1 MIVVC
6 SYCKRQRI
14 NDTWIDSTPIPFG
27 LLVSHGICDSCYK
40 REMLAAGFTEEE
52 INEDLNNE
60 KDKVK

>member
-14 NDTWIDSTPIPFG
+14 NDTWIDSTPI
-27 LLVSHGICDSCYK
+27 HGICDSCYK
-40 REMLAAGFTEEE
+40 REMLAAGFTMEE
-52 INEDLNNE
+52 IDEDLNSENE